1 MGERMFFWY
10 VLRSKPG
17 KELLLS
23 RQIEANGIE
32 DFYPSLRVH
41 PVNPRARKFLPYFPG
56 YLFVHIDLEAVGV
69 SFFQWMPYSLGLVCF
84 DSQPATVPE
93 PLLWAIRLRVEA
105 INATGG
111 EQWID
116 LKAGDA
122 VTIQD
127 GPFAGYEAVFDTR
140 LSGTQR
146 VVVLLK
152 LLQAERV
159 RLELPDAH
167 IRRKRRQAK

>member
-1 MGERMFFWY
+1 M
-10 VLRSKPG
+10 
-17 KELLLS
+17 
-23 RQIEANGIE
+23 
-32 DFYPSLRVH
+32 
-41 PVNPRARKFLPYFPG
+41 
-56 YLFVHIDLEAVGV
+56 HIDLEAVGV

-105 INATGG
+105 INAAGG